1 MSFDASC
8 RAEEPLLVT
17 TLDGKVMAVDK
28 DSGATLWSFDTESPL
43 VSARASQTYGFSV
56 VPGVQGE
63 LYTQERGLGGSY
75 QACTLSHSL
84 AAHT

>member
-1 MSFDASC
+1 MSFDTSC
-8 RAEEPLLVT
+8 RDEEPLLVT

-28 DSGATLWSFDTESPL
+28 HSGTTLWSFDTESPL
-43 VSARASQTYGFSV
+43 VSARASQAYGFSV

-63 LYTQERGLGGSY
+63 LYTQERGLGGGY
-75 QACTLSHSL
+75 QACALSLPL